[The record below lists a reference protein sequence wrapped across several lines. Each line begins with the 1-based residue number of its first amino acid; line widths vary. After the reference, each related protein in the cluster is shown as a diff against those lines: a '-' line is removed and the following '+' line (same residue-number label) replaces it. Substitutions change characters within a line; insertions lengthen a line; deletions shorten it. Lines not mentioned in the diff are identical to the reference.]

1 MTVYTQSEEDYLEAF
16 YVIGLKNDVVR
27 VKDVSNLLDVTMPSV
42 VSAVRSLSQKGLV
55 NQEKY
60 GYIELTQKGEEVAK
74 TIYARHQLLYT
85 FFHEILDLDE
95 EEAQDNACRVEHH
108 LSTQA
113 LDGIKRLVES
123 TASRS

>member
-85 FFHEILDLDE
+85 FFM
-95 EEAQDNACRVEHH
+95 RY
-108 LSTQA
+108 
-113 LDGIKRLVES
+113 
-123 TASRS
+123 